1 MSNDRARI
9 SRRKFLQS
17 SALGAAAAA
26 SGTLAA
32 PRVLRAQGAPVKLG
46 VLHPVSGA
54 LSYSGQQ
61 GRLGAT
67 IAIDEINAAGG
78 IKALGGAKIDPVLG
92 DAQSTPEG
100 GNAEVEKMNAAGVAA
115 IVGGYASSICLA
127 ASQTAARYDL
137 PYLVDVGVADNIM
150 TRGLKNTF
158 RFGPGFGVI
167 AKTAIDNLITINDQ
181 AGKPA
186 KTVMIVNEDSL
197 FGSGLAKLLNAQL
210 PDRGF
215 QILETIP
222 HPTPTRDFNNVV
234 LKIKAQNPDLI
245 IPANYYNEYV
255 LLARTLQQQR
265 VRPKGIYSILGGAAS
280 SYKFVKEFPEA
291 AQYIMD
297 CNHWFDP
304 RNPKALALKKKV
316 EDQGQFYTYEV
327 YMNYSCVLLLA
338 DALERAASAD
348 RAKIIAALETSTFAG
363 HVMPYGPTKFVNGQ
377 NQGAAPVNT
386 QVLGNDIQ
394 VIFPATF
401 ASAKP
406 VFPMPADRP
415 REVALRLCAGSIG
428 IMLSLD
434 ILIPAVLNGIMK
446 GAVYALVALGADAD
460 LRRAAHHQLRSR
472 RAADRGDVRGLLRV
486 QHARPRSHMSAAV
499 VLTPL
504 FFVLG
509 YALQRFVIGPASHG
523 EERNI
528 LLVTLG
534 LAVVIENG
542 LLYAFRADTRT
553 VDLRLCFQCCRSR
566 LCLHPCA
573 APRWLRGRADRL
585 R

>member
-1 MSNDRARI
+1 MSRPYWSV
-9 SRRKFLQS
+9 SRRRFLQS
-17 SALGAAAAA
+17 TGLGAVAVAGLVNAPVVSRAQAAA
-26 SGTLAA
+26 
-32 PRVLRAQGAPVKLG
+32 VKVG

-67 IAIDEINAAGG
+67 MAIDEINAAGG
-78 IKALGGAKIDPVLG
+78 IKALGGAKIEAVLG

-100 GNAEVEKMNAAGVAA
+100 GNAEVEKMNSAEVAA
-115 IVGGYASSICLA
+115 IVGGYASAICLA

-137 PYLVDVGVADNIM
+137 PYIVDVGVVDSIV

-167 AKTAIDNLITINDQ
+167 AKTALDSLVSINDQ
-181 AGKPA
+181 AGKVA
-186 KTVMIVNEDSL
+186 KTVVIVHEDSA

-215 QILETIP
+215 QVLATIP

-234 LKIKAQNPDLI
+234 LQIKAQNPDLV

-255 LLARTLQQQR
+255 LLARTMQQQH
-265 VRPKGIYSILGGAAS
+265 VRPKGIYSVLGGAAS

-304 RNPKALALKKKV
+304 KNPKAIELKKKV
-316 EDQGQFYTYEV
+316 EGKGEFFTYEV

-348 RAKIIAALETSTFAG
+348 RAKITAALESSTFAG

-394 VIFPATF
+394 VILPAAF

-406 VFPMPADRP
+406 VFPMP
-415 REVALRLCAGSIG
+415 
-428 IMLSLD
+428 
-434 ILIPAVLNGIMK
+434 PA
-446 GAVYALVALGADAD
+446 
-460 LRRAAHHQLRSR
+460 
-472 RAADRGDVRGLLRV
+472 
-486 QHARPRSHMSAAV
+486 
-499 VLTPL
+499 
-504 FFVLG
+504 
-509 YALQRFVIGPASHG
+509 
-523 EERNI
+523 
-528 LLVTLG
+528 
-534 LAVVIENG
+534 
-542 LLYAFRADTRT
+542 
-553 VDLRLCFQCCRSR
+553 
-566 LCLHPCA
+566 
-573 APRWLRGRADRL
+573 
-585 R
+585 